1 MYNIR
6 SRIEKKIYLIWNY
19 YIVCFTYAFNCVKFG
34 ISFLFAK
41 RVFFS
46 KKNIYLL
53 LFEWKGNFLKCDW
66 HWRVKVVPAE
76 FVDVWER
83 EMRNNNRLTFA
94 NFVRSFVVVED
105 FKIVVKDDD
114 ERVPMSSKQQNTEF
128 LWKKNR
134 SKLKTLTI
142 RNFYDVVGKIVGS
155 WNCSKRKKCVIWKSV
170 LESK

>member
-1 MYNIR
+1 MSKNTVYNIR
-6 SRIEKKIYLIWNY
+6 SRKEKSLFDLKLLYCL
-19 YIVCFTYAFNCVKFG
+19 FYAFNCVKFG

-94 NFVRSFVVVED
+94 NFVRSFVLAED
-105 FKIVVKDDD
+105 FKIVVKDAMMMKESQCQASNKIQSFC
-114 ERVPMSSKQQNTEF
+114 ER
-128 LWKKNR
+128 
-134 SKLKTLTI
+134 
-142 RNFYDVVGKIVGS
+142 KIEVS
-155 WNCSKRKKCVIWKSV
+155 
-170 LESK
+170 